1 MKRLFLA
8 LVMAIVFVLAL
19 TVAVSAESV
28 HNGKVDL
35 NQKVTLSDGTVLNL
49 FDANGNALIWYKDSN
64 SEIGYSSVR
73 ADSGAG
79 EDGYTG
85 GTVVFNQSYQFGVG
99 NSTVGSVTAYE
110 VNKLTIT
117 VNGSSFDDAN
127 IVVFNVMD
135 DDVLTSKGN
144 PFNCFRDIFSGNSN
158 IEYAFLRLDTVAL
171 QASAL
176 YNCAKLKHVNHADIT
191 ELRQIGG
198 GSTFRDCK
206 ALFAGETV
214 DLSNTKLCVIAG
226 DGPFSYVPFKSLIL
240 PNTVTSLG
248 NWGLQGTSMIEFT
261 VPTGT
266 GKIEG
271 SQFNDS
277 KSLTTIYINNTTTSI
292 SSRAFNNTAL
302 EKVFYVGTLEQLN
315 ALLDNTSTSSNDPF
329 WAVVGENRANLIS
342 YAKYKKLEDKSGKY
356 VVYDYS
362 YCEAYNN
369 GNHSFD
375 PEKSN
380 DCAGICGTCGEA
392 SLKAN
397 PIHNYVT
404 TISYAK
410 GYLNTGIKTETC
422 QNAGCAHAS
431 GYESVVEA
439 IATFNGISVKIK
451 GDGLTFGFTI
461 NYKALDELVKITGK
475 SVELGFVVGVKDFI
489 EGEVYGNQNA
499 VTASVLTWIVE
510 TEEEKNEVKY
520 ASADFVLCGAWDRM
534 VDLDGDMT
542 AETNV
547 KDVEFY
553 MAGYLATNNTVS
565 YLNASDNFTSPDV
578 VTYSGCNQ

>member
-1 MKRLFLA
+1 MKRLFLV
-8 LVMAIVFVLAL
+8 LVMAIAFVLAL

-99 NSTVGSVTAYE
+99 NSKVGSVTAYE

-135 DDVLTSKGN
+135 DDVLTSNGN

-176 YNCAKLKHVNHADIT
+176 YNCAKLKYVNLEDIT

-261 VPTGT
+261 VPTGVAT
-266 GKIEG
+266 IEG

-277 KSLTTIYINNTTTSI
+277 KSLTTIYINNTTTKI
-292 SSRAFNNTAL
+292 SDRAFNNTAL
-302 EKVFYVGTLEQLN
+302 EKVFYVGSLEQLN
-315 ALLDNTSTSSNDPF
+315 ALLDNAGGNNNKPF
-329 WAVVGENRANLIS
+329 WTVVGENRANLIS
-342 YAKYKKLEDKSGKY
+342 YEKYKKLEDKSGKY

-380 DCAGICGTCGEA
+380 DCAGICGTCGEVA
-392 SLKAN
+392 LKAN

-451 GDGLTFGFTI
+451 GDGLAFGFTI
-461 NYKALDELVKITGK
+461 NYKSLDELVKITGK

-499 VTASVLTWIVE
+499 VTASVLKWIVE

-520 ASADFVLCGAWDRM
+520 ASADFVLRGTWDKM

-542 AETNV
+542 AETDV

-578 VTYSGCNQ
+578 VTYRGCNQ